1 MTFFIGRREFITLLG
16 GAAAW
21 YPITAGAQQT
31 AMPVVGYLSSL
42 AQEVSVSFDAAFR
55 RGLSEMGYVEGR
67 NVAIEYRWVTDRY
80 DPLPTMAADLV
91 QRQVAMICA
100 FGPPAVLAAKAATA
114 TIPIVFVTGAD
125 PIKFGFVASFN
136 HPGGNITGIWIVST
150 ALAEKRLQLMHELV
164 PKAELIALLV
174 NPTSPVAEPQTR
186 DAQAAAHSL
195 SLKLRVLNAVSEN
208 DFDQVFSALVQERA
222 DALFVSADPLF
233 YSRRERLVALA
244 ARHAIPALYEIREY
258 VEVGGLMSYGTV
270 FRDGYYKGGIY
281 AGRILKGVNPA
292 DLPVEQVNK
301 LELVINLKTAKAL
314 GLEVPDKLLALT
326 ARAHRRGDRV
336 SYALAFRPA
345 LEHENRRKRLAGF
358 SFLLKLTHL
367 AGPHGHSFSL

>member
-1 MTFFIGRREFITLLG
+1 MTAFIGRREFITLVG

-21 YPITAGAQQT
+21 YPITAGAQQP

-150 ALAEKRLQLMHELV
+150 VLAEKRLQLMHELV

-195 SLKLRVLNAVSEN
+195 GLKLRVLSAVSEN
-208 DFDQVFSALVQERA
+208 DFDQVFSALAQQRA

-233 YSRRERLVALA
+233 YSRRERLVTLA
-244 ARHAIPALYEIREY
+244 AHHAIPTLYEIREY

-270 FRDGYYKGGIY
+270 FRDGYYKGGVY

-292 DLPVEQVNK
+292 DLPVEEVNK

-326 ARAHRRGDRV
+326 DEV
-336 SYALAFRPA
+336 I
-345 LEHENRRKRLAGF
+345 E
-358 SFLLKLTHL
+358 
-367 AGPHGHSFSL
+367 

>member
-1 MTFFIGRREFITLLG
+1 MSTRREFITLLG
-16 GAAAW
+16 GAAGW
-21 YPITAGAQQT
+21 PIAAHAQQP

-55 RGLSEMGYVEGR
+55 RGLSEMGYVEGQ

-80 DPLPTMAADLV
+80 DPLPTMAAYLV

-136 HPGGNITGIWIVST
+136 RPGGNITGIWMVT
-150 ALAEKRLQLMHELV
+150 TVLAEKRLQLLHELV

-186 DAQAAAHSL
+186 DAQTAARAL
-195 SLKLRVLNAVSEN
+195 GLKLSVVSAVTEN
-208 DFDQVFSALVQERA
+208 DFDQAFATLVQQRA
-222 DALFVSADPLF
+222 DGLFVSADPF
-233 YSRRERLVALA
+233 FSSRREHLVALA
-244 ARHAIPALYEIREY
+244 ARHAIPTLYEFREF
-258 VEVGGLMSYGTV
+258 VEAGGLMSYGTV
-270 FRDGYYKGGIY
+270 LRDGYYKGGIY
-281 AGRILKGVNPA
+281 AGRILKGANPT

-301 LELVINLKTAKAL
+301 LELVLNLKTAKTL
-314 GLEVPDKLLALT
+314 GLKIPPNLLALT
-326 ARAHRRGDRV
+326 DEV
-336 SYALAFRPA
+336 I
-345 LEHENRRKRLAGF
+345 E
-358 SFLLKLTHL
+358 
-367 AGPHGHSFSL
+367 